1 MTEINPNKS
10 RFRSNKFYIGII
22 LVAALALSSWYGA
35 SYYLQ
40 QLYVKPA
47 VKTGGGVVSLN
58 LLFNY
63 GNGTLR
69 WNNSTSI
76 PAGWSLYDATASLSR
91 VEASNDPT
99 YGHFVNSIDGVRSS
113 GQSYWLLWIHCA
125 KDRAWM
131 FSQWGVDVLKP
142 TSNGLST
149 ENSLHN
155 PILLSSDAVAWNY
168 GGSDTAPP
176 ISGAS
181 KVDFC
186 SN

>member
-1 MTEINPNKS
+1 MTEINPNRS

-47 VKTGGGVVSLN
+47 AKTGGGVVSLN

-76 PAGWSLYDATASLSR
+76 PAGWSLYDATASLDRKSTR
-91 VEASNDPT
+91 L
-99 YGHFVNSIDGVRSS
+99 NSSHVAI
-113 GQSYWLLWIHCA
+113 SY
-125 KDRAWM
+125 
-131 FSQWGVDVLKP
+131 
-142 TSNGLST
+142 
-149 ENSLHN
+149 
-155 PILLSSDAVAWNY
+155 AV
-168 GGSDTAPP
+168 
-176 ISGAS
+176 
-181 KVDFC
+181 F
-186 SN
+186 